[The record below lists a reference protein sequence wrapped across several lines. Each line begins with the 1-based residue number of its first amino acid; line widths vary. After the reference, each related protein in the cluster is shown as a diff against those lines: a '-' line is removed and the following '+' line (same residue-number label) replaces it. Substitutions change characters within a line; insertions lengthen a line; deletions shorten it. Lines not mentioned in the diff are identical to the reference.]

1 MADLMEECWMTE
13 SSDSRAE
20 KYLRYSHRGMVA
32 VLMLMGVIGSIWLA
46 VSFQPDGVI
55 ARWLPRLSATLPIAI
70 TLIAGAIAATLR
82 GDRWDPNAPEAR
94 AIMQDEWRRLNM
106 ARAMRG
112 AFVVVIV
119 AQVPLALWLGTLPSP
134 RGVMAL
140 AIATMTLGLATLSAL
155 FLIFEREGDDAG

>member
-1 MADLMEECWMTE
+1 MADLIEECWMTE
-13 SSDSRAE
+13 ASDSRAE
-20 KYLRYSHRGMVA
+20 KYLRYSHGGMVVVL
-32 VLMLMGVIGSIWLA
+32 VLMVVIGCVWVA
-46 VSFQPDGVI
+46 VALQPDGVI
-55 ARWLPRLSATLPIAI
+55 ARWLPRLSATVPIAI
-70 TLIAGAIAATLR
+70 MLIAGALVATLR

-112 AFVVVIV
+112 AFVVVIA
-119 AQVPLALWLGTLPSP
+119 AQVPLALWLGTLPSS

-140 AIATMTLGLATLSAL
+140 AIATMTSGMATLSAL